1 MDVLNAATLYQN
13 QSLKAFNTF
22 GIEAHTAYFWKATT
36 PNEVKEALTLAKTN
50 NWPLLILGGGS
61 NILLCSNW
69 EGLVL
74 QVALKGISVVPTEK
88 PNEVLITAAAGE
100 RWHNFVLHSLEL
112 GLYGMENLSLIP
124 GCIGAAPMQNIGAY
138 GAEIKD
144 TFHSLIALNRDTLE
158 YKTFTKEECGF
169 GYRESVF
176 KGSLKDQYII
186 LSVTFKLSAEGA
198 VNIGYGDIQKILE
211 ANHVASPGPIE
222 VSRAVI
228 TIRESKLPNPAE
240 IGNAGSFFKNPEIP
254 EAQYQ
259 ELAVQYP
266 TMPHYP
272 TLPGQVKIPA
282 GWLIEQCGWKGKKMG
297 THQNYGVHEKQ
308 ALVLVNY
315 GGATGEQIWDLAI
328 AIQADVFQK
337 FGITIQPEV
346 NLIKA

>member
-1 MDVLNAATLYQN
+1 MDVLNAGTLYQN
-13 QSLKAFNTF
+13 QSLRAFNTF
-22 GIEAHTAYFWKATT
+22 GIEANTAYFWKATT
-36 PNEVKEALTLAKTN
+36 PNEVKEALTLAKN
-50 NWPLLILGGGS
+50 NQWPLLILGGGS
-61 NILLCSNW
+61 NVLLCSNW

-144 TFHSLIALNRDTLE
+144 TFHSLIALNRTTLE

-211 ANHVASPGPIE
+211 ANHVINPGPIE

-315 GGATGEQIWDLAI
+315 GGATGKEIWDLAL

-346 NLIKA
+346 NLIIA

>member
-1 MDVLNAATLYQN
+1 MDGLQAGTLYN
-13 QSLKAFNTF
+13 NISLKPFNTF
-22 GIEAHTAYFWKATT
+22 GIEANAAHFWQATT
-36 PNEVKEALTLAKTN
+36 PNEVIEALKLAKEN
-50 NWPLLILGGGS
+50 HWEILILGGGS
-61 NILLCSNW
+61 NVLLCTDW

-74 QVALKGISVVPTEK
+74 QIALKGISVVPTEK
-88 PNEVLITAAAGE
+88 LNEVLITAAAGE

-124 GCIGAAPMQNIGAY
+124 GCVGAAPMQNIGAY

-144 TFHSLIALNRDTLE
+144 TFHSLVALDRNSLQYR
-158 YKTFTKEECGF
+158 TFTKEECGF

-176 KGSLKDQYII
+176 KSSLKGQYII
-186 LSVTFKLSAEGA
+186 LSVTFKLSAEGE

-211 ANHVASPGPIE
+211 ANDVTNPGPIE

-228 TIRESKLPNPAE
+228 TIRESKLPNPE
-240 IGNAGSFFKNPEIP
+240 VIGNAGSFFKNPEIP
-254 EAQYQ
+254 ESQYL
-259 ELAVQYP
+259 ELAKVYP

-272 TLPGQVKIPA
+272 THPGQVKIPA

-297 THQNYGVHEKQ
+297 DLQNYGVHEKQ

-315 GGATGEQIWDLAI
+315 GGATGQELWDLAI
-328 AIQADVFQK
+328 TIQADVFQK
-337 FGITIQPEV
+337 FGIHIQPEV